1 MSNVKGKELGHC
13 AKGSGK
19 NEDRETP
26 RGGAQLLND
35 KEI

>member
-1 MSNVKGKELGHC
+1 MSRGKSWDTVQRDQE
-13 AKGSGK
+13 KMK